1 MGGGHDHMNTT
12 TPVLTVGVATDVGRV
27 RSLNEDSARSEGTVF
42 VVADGMGGHAAGEVA
57 SRLAAE
63 AVVELQRASYRIEA
77 DLLGARTLPALKESP
92 RRLRKTREH
101 FLGAYEGERLV
112 GAISWKRTGSLVDIH
127 RLVVHPE
134 RFRRGIARAIIQA
147 LEERQPDARRWVVA
161 TGAAT
166 TRRRAGFMSGTASG
180 PFRSSSSTARSRS

>member
-1 MGGGHDHMNTT
+1 
-12 TPVLTVGVATDVGRV
+12 VTVQIEELDLGAPGIAD
-27 RSLNEDSARSEGTVF
+27 A
-42 VVADGMGGHAAGEVA
+42 VVA
-57 SRLAAE
+57 
-63 AVVELQRASYRIEA
+63 LQRASYRVEA

-112 GAISWKRTGSLVDIH
+112 GAVSWKRNGGLVDIH

-134 RFRRGIARAIIQA
+134 RFRRGIAGALLRA

-161 TGAAT
+161 TGEANAPARRLYERHGFVPVAEQVVDGSIT
-166 TRRRAGFMSGTASG
+166 IVTYERRAGA
-180 PFRSSSSTARSRS
+180 A